1 MTVLSAVLK
10 TVARF
15 GIVFGINLLKD
26 SIFVLLDGRMMLCGR
41 EPDPDTPVRVNARN
55 VAENL
60 RVVGALGIAGA
71 RSCPG

>member
-1 MTVLSAVLK
+1 MA
-10 TVARF
+10 A
-15 GIVFGINLLKD
+15 LLD

-60 RVVGALGIAGA
+60 RGAGALGTACAGP
-71 RSCPG
+71 CP